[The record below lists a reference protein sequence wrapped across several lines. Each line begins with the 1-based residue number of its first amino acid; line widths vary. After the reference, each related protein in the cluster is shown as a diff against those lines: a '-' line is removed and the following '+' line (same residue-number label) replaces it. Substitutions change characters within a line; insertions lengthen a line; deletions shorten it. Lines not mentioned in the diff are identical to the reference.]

1 MSNNSS
7 TIDKLREMLQ
17 QYRAQADAWRRERAK
32 AEENVQTYEALSKY
46 CEHLI
51 KAQEL
56 AAEGKDIKL
65 EVLEAP
71 GELGQSVLGI
81 SVPKAVDNVLRSNR
95 RPMHT
100 SEVSKRV
107 RELYPNIVVDD
118 LEKQV
123 NNSLGRGVL
132 AGKYERVAQG
142 VYKVISED

>member
-1 MSNNSS
+1 MPNDN
-7 TIDKLREMLQ
+7 TIEKLREMLQ
-17 QYRAQADAWRRERAK
+17 QYSAQADAWRRERTK

-46 CEHLI
+46 CERLI

-56 AAEGKDIKL
+56 AAEGRDIKL

-71 GELGQSVLGI
+71 RELGQSVWGI
-81 SVPKAVDNVLRSNR
+81 SVPRAVDNVLRSNR
-95 RPMHT
+95 HPMHT

-107 RELYPNIVVDD
+107 RELYPNIVVNN
-118 LEKQV
+118 LERQV

-132 AGKYERVAQG
+132 TGKYEMVAQG